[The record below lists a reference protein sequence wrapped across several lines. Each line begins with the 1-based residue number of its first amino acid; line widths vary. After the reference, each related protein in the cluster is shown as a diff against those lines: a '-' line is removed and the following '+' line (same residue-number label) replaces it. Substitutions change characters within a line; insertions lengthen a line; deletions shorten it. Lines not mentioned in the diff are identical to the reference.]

1 MLRARDA
8 VQHVA
13 GCFAGTS
20 YGPVMGGAL
29 VSVIAD
35 GQEVAAA
42 GGIGGGCCCCA
53 RVRMRVLARRIC
65 DGRSGGDGAGETG
78 GGGGWRT

>member
-20 YGPVMGGAL
+20 YGPVMGGTL
-29 VSVIAD
+29 VSVVAD

-42 GGIGGGCCCCA
+42 GGIGGGCCA
-53 RVRMRVLARRIC
+53 RVRMRVLARRSC
-65 DGRSGGDGAGETG
+65 DGRSGGDGAGEKG
-78 GGGGWRT
+78 GRGRGRG